1 MLMNLTLVVYFE
13 IAQILGR
20 LSLANLLSLRNSE
33 AATNN
38 KNNKNNTGDICSIKR
53 FYKSPREAKRDRYFW
68 ERNI

>member
-20 LSLANLLSLRNSE
+20 LSLPNLLSLRNSE
-33 AATNN
+33 ATTNN
-38 KNNKNNTGDICSIKR
+38 KNNSGDICSIKR